1 MAVHV
6 DTHMKSL
13 TAVFALS
20 ILLLVFMFCVLLGWY
35 KVRSVVGLSC
45 KQGRMV
51 ELFELKRM

>member
-20 ILLLVFMFCVLLGWY
+20 ILLLMFLLCVLLGWY
-35 KVRSVVGLSC
+35 KVRECSRCVL
-45 KQGRMV
+45 
-51 ELFELKRM
+51 

>member
-20 ILLLVFMFCVLLGWY
+20 ILLLVLMFCALIGCN
-35 KVRSVVGLSC
+35 KVRSVVGLSY
-45 KQGRMV
+45 KQGRA
-51 ELFELKRM
+51 R